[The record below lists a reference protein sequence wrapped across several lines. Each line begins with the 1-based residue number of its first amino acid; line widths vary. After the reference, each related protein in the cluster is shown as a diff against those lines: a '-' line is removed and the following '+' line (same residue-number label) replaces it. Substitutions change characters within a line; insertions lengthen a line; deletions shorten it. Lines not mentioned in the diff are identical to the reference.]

1 MRPFFYE
8 NIYVRVMLYLHV
20 PFFLQGD
27 DLFTY
32 LSWLWQQW
40 MGFFLIGITLFT
52 YHLHYLGTGFLQ
64 ITYMEMTKNL
74 QSVDME
80 FSMRYHFVY
89 ENFLMKIYFEKLL
102 CPGKWNLQF
111 HKQFLYSS
119 ILFAIP
125 NYYILTSR

>member
-1 MRPFFYE
+1 MRPFSYE

-52 YHLHYLGTGFLQ
+52 YHPHNLGTGFLQ

-80 FSMRYHFVY
+80 FSTRYHFFY
-89 ENFLMKIYFEKLL
+89 ENFLMKIYFEKFI
-102 CPGKWNLQF
+102 CPGIFFNSFCNTKL
-111 HKQFLYSS
+111 LYFDFTVRFWLWSKS
-119 ILFAIP
+119 
-125 NYYILTSR
+125 

>member
-1 MRPFFYE
+1 MRPFSYE

-52 YHLHYLGTGFLQ
+52 YHHHYLGTSFLQ
-64 ITYMEMTKNL
+64 ITYMEMTKKPTKCRHGILNAIPFFL
-74 QSVDME
+74 WK
-80 FSMRYHFVY
+80 FSY
-89 ENFLMKIYFEKLL
+89 ENIFWKIYM
-102 CPGKWNLQF
+102 PRNILQF
-111 HKQFLYSS
+111 FLQYQ
-119 ILFAIP
+119 ITIFWLHGKVLIM
-125 NYYILTSR
+125 I